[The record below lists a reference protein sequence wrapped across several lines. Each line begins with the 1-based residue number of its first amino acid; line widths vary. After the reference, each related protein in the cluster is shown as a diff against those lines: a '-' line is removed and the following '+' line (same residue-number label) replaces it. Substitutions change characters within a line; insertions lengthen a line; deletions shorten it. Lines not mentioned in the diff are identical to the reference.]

1 MLDKKVYPVISHHLG
16 LIHRVILGE
25 KVEIKGDKAKG
36 VKRKKDF
43 NDISIQ
49 TPALFEL
56 INGL

>member
-1 MLDKKVYPVISHHLG
+1 
-16 LIHRVILGE
+16 LIHKVILGE
-25 KVEIKGDKAKG
+25 KVEITGDKVRG

-49 TPALFEL
+49 TSALFEL